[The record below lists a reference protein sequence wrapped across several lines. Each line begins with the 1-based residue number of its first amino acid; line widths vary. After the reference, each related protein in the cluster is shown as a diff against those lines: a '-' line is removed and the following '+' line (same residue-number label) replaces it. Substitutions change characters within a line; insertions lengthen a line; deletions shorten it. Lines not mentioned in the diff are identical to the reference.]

1 MRSKE
6 LEGTCAG
13 NGDTLNVVGDDGMEV
28 ETLHVQML
36 GKFAMYYGKN
46 PVSLN
51 KMSSAKSVRL
61 LQTLLLSG
69 AEGIAKSELIDS
81 LYGWSEQSD
90 ASNRNKN
97 LNNLLYRLRGQ
108 MAASGLPE
116 DEYIVI
122 RDGICCWNNKIPVE
136 LDAEL
141 FRSTIIQAEKSEG
154 QERLRLY
161 QKANACYH
169 GELLP
174 MNQSEMW
181 FYEKSIYYKELYI
194 RTIRVLERAYRESGN
209 YKDLTDLY
217 IRAAAIY
224 PFDNWQTEL
233 IRCYLE
239 TYRYEDAMNIYNET
253 MELYAREMGNPPTDE
268 MQRCF
273 ETLELQDKNHRQ
285 GIKNV
290 SSWQTLKQDF
300 LGKEGN
306 VLKAIFGDTKES
318 GAYYCTYPSFVDYCR
333 LVVRARER
341 YEIRA
346 VLVFLT
352 LTRYEKKGM
361 AHADSL
367 AAQMEILKH
376 AIAGSLRR
384 GDAYTRYGNRHYILM
399 LTNIDKPLCGMVFS
413 RIEAKFQKMPGSR
426 GELWYHAA
434 MTQDL
439 ENGITDFEDQE

>member
-1 MRSKE
+1 
-6 LEGTCAG
+6 
-13 NGDTLNVVGDDGMEV
+13 MEY

-36 GKFAMYYGKN
+36 GKFAMYYGKA

-61 LQTLLLSG
+61 LQMLLLADG
-69 AEGIAKSELIDS
+69 DGIAKSELIDS
-81 LYGWSEQSD
+81 MYGWSEQSD
-90 ASNRNKN
+90 TSNRNKN

-108 MAASGLPE
+108 LIASGLPE
-116 DEYIVI
+116 DEYIII

-136 LDAEL
+136 LDAES
-141 FRSTIIQAEKSEG
+141 FRKAIVQAEKCEG
-154 QERLRLY
+154 QERIRLY

-181 FYEKSIYYKELYI
+181 FYEKSIYFKELYI
-194 RTIRVLERAYRESGN
+194 RTVRVLEREYREIGN
-209 YKDLTDLY
+209 YKDLIDLY

-239 TYRYEDAMNIYNET
+239 TYRYEDAMNVYNDT

-268 MQRCF
+268 MQKCF

-285 GIKNV
+285 ELKSLSN
-290 SSWQTLKQDF
+290 WQTMKQDF

-306 VLKAIFGDTKES
+306 VLQAIFGDTKEP

-333 LVVRARER
+333 LMARARER
-341 YEIRA
+341 REIRA
-346 VLVFLT
+346 VLLFLT

-361 AHADSL
+361 THSESL
-367 AAQMEILKH
+367 AVQMELLKK
-376 AIAGSLRR
+376 AIAKSLRR

-399 LTNIDKPLCGMVFS
+399 LTNIDKEFCGMVFR
-413 RIEAKFQKMPGSR
+413 RIETNFKDMRGSK

-434 MTQDL
+434 MTQEL
-439 ENGITDFEDQE
+439 ENSIADYENIDPKP

>member
-1 MRSKE
+1 
-6 LEGTCAG
+6 
-13 NGDTLNVVGDDGMEV
+13 MEV

-108 MAASGLPE
+108 MVASGLPE

-169 GELLP
+169 
-174 MNQSEMW
+174 
-181 FYEKSIYYKELYI
+181 
-194 RTIRVLERAYRESGN
+194 
-209 YKDLTDLY
+209 
-217 IRAAAIY
+217 
-224 PFDNWQTEL
+224 
-233 IRCYLE
+233 
-239 TYRYEDAMNIYNET
+239 
-253 MELYAREMGNPPTDE
+253 
-268 MQRCF
+268 
-273 ETLELQDKNHRQ
+273 
-285 GIKNV
+285 
-290 SSWQTLKQDF
+290 
-300 LGKEGN
+300 
-306 VLKAIFGDTKES
+306 
-318 GAYYCTYPSFVDYCR
+318 
-333 LVVRARER
+333 
-341 YEIRA
+341 
-346 VLVFLT
+346 
-352 LTRYEKKGM
+352 
-361 AHADSL
+361 
-367 AAQMEILKH
+367 
-376 AIAGSLRR
+376 
-384 GDAYTRYGNRHYILM
+384 
-399 LTNIDKPLCGMVFS
+399 
-413 RIEAKFQKMPGSR
+413 
-426 GELWYHAA
+426 
-434 MTQDL
+434 
-439 ENGITDFEDQE
+439 